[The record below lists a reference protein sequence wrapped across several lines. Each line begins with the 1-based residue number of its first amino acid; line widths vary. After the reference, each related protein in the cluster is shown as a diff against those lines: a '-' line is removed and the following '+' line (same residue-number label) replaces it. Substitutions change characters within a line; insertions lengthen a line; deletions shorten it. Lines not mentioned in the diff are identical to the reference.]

1 MGSHCVWACAYQM
14 DPRLVSLSS
23 GFELTCSRVLKL
35 AASELRGDIL
45 SIGRAVNYN
54 HWGAPKRW
62 YGVPSAAASAFED
75 VFKKALPEQFER
87 HPDLLFHLTAMLS
100 PRTLLDHKV
109 PVFAVLQARMGP

>member
-1 MGSHCVWACAYQM
+1 M
-14 DPRLVSLSS
+14 
-23 GFELTCSRVLKL
+23 LKF
-35 AASELRGDIL
+35 ADSELCAKFPA
-45 SIGRAVNYN
+45 IGCTVNYN

-62 YGVPSAAASAFED
+62 YGVPSASAHAFED

-109 PVFAVLQARMGP
+109 PVFAVLQARKPPRPLKSCS